1 VLAILPTMPG
11 PELLSPPVHQL
22 PAEAYFS
29 REWFDLE
36 QEHVHDRTW
45 HRVDAEVADRAAAE
59 QQGTVDTWEGL
70 HFLSRRPERTL
81 AEAMGALPRAIGSF
95 RPSTL
100 VEVGRA
106 DLVAACNW
114 KLFIENHID
123 VLHLWY
129 LHDESLAA
137 YDHTRFEHRALG
149 DNWASYEPARPGRTA
164 LADDAPPIRH
174 LDERDRTGLGAH
186 LLFPDTPFAT
196 SASFFLSY
204 RAVAVEP
211 EVMRVE
217 LRVLGEADADGDAL
231 VATARSF
238 IEEDLEACVR
248 VQAAVRS
255 RHFEIGPLAHDH
267 ERPITGFHQ
276 QILDRIPHGTTEID
290 SR

>member
-1 VLAILPTMPG
+1 MAILPAMSG

-36 QEHVHDRTW
+36 QEHVHGPTW
-45 HRVDAEVADRAAAE
+45 HRVDADVAASAVADRL
-59 QQGTVDTWEGL
+59 GSVDAWEGL
-70 HFLSRRPERTL
+70 HFLSRRPERPL
-81 AEAMGALPRAIGSF
+81 AEAMGALPAAIGSF

-114 KLFIENHID
+114 KLFVENHID

-137 YDHTRFEHRALG
+137 YDHTRFAHQPIGE
-149 DNWASYEPARPGRTA
+149 NWASYEPARPGRVA
-164 LADDAPPIRH
+164 LAEGAPPIRH
-174 LDERDRTGLGAH
+174 LDQRDRDGLGAH
-186 LLFPDTPFAT
+186 LLFPDTPMAT
-196 SASFFLSY
+196 SASFFLTY

-211 EVMRVE
+211 EVTRVE
-217 LRVLGEADADGDAL
+217 LRVLAEPDADGDQL

-238 IEEDLEACVR
+238 IEEDLDACVR

-255 RHFEIGPLAHDH
+255 RHFEIGPLAHEH
-267 ERPITGFHQ
+267 ERPITTFHRQ
-276 QILDRIPHGTTEID
+276 LLDRIPHRTTEAD
-290 SR
+290 PR

>member
-1 VLAILPTMPG
+1 MATSAPTA
-11 PELLSPPVHQL
+11 PVHQL

-29 REWFDLE
+29 PEWFDLE
-36 QEHVHDRTW
+36 QAQVHATTW
-45 HRVDAEVADRAAAE
+45 HRIDPEVAERASLAPDGP
-59 QQGTVDTWEGL
+59 QVDIWEGL
-70 HFLSRRPERTL
+70 HFASQRPSQTL
-81 AEAMGALPRAIGSF
+81 ADALGELPSAIGSF
-95 RPSTL
+95 RPSAL

-137 YDHTRFEHRALG
+137 YDHTQFEHRALG
-149 DNWASYEPARPGRTA
+149 ENWASYEPVRLGSSA
-164 LADDAPPIRH
+164 LGDAAPPIRH

-186 LLFPDTPFAT
+186 LLFPDTPMAT
-196 SASFFLSY
+196 SASFFLTY

-211 EVMRVE
+211 EVTRVE
-217 LRVLGEADADGDAL
+217 VRVFGEADSDGDEL

-248 VQAAVRS
+248 IQQAVRS
-255 RHFEIGPLAHDH
+255 RHFEVGPLALDH
-267 ERPITGFHQ
+267 ERPITAFHHQ
-276 QILDRIPHGTTEID
+276 LLRRIIPPNPET
-290 SR
+290 SLR